1 MKSNIRKLRTER
13 NMSQTA
19 LAEIIGKTQ
28 QTVSH
33 MERDRDRIPIE
44 SLITMANYFGV
55 STDCILG
62 LEEEKP
68 KVEEN
73 DKKAVPSENETIKR
87 ETENIRTIAKNGDS
101 RILYQLILSLLLCSL
116 EEQAKAL

>member
-1 MKSNIRKLRTER
+1 MKSNIRKLRSER
-13 NMSQTA
+13 NMSQTD

-44 SLITMANYFGV
+44 SLITMSEYFGV
-55 STDCILG
+55 STDYILG
-62 LEEEKP
+62 LEEEKTEP
-68 KVEEN
+68 EEN
-73 DKKAVPSENETIKR
+73 DKETVPTEDEFVKK
-87 ETENIRTIAKNGDS
+87 ETENIRTIAQTGNSKMM
-101 RILYQLILSLLLCSL
+101 YQLILSILLCSL